1 MHQVIDLTVRE
12 GLLRYQSQVSILK
25 KGYVQESYRVAS
37 ILKHPIADMVMREV
51 KSPDIASYRD
61 YRLAQPSRTT
71 GKPISAAT
79 VRLEMSLLSSMFD
92 IGLIEWGS
100 NDSNPVSKV
109 RKPKSPPGRDRRLLP
124 REERLIMRYCS
135 NHPTGELQ
143 FIVALALETAMRQ
156 GELLKLHWEHINLRT
171 GIAHLPET
179 KNGSKRDVPLSLR
192 AREVFAK
199 LGGKTKGR
207 VFSYTSNGLKSAW
220 RIMCQRLKIEDL
232 HFHDLRHEAC
242 SRLFELNRLD
252 IMEIASITGHK
263 SLAML
268 KRYTHLKAARLVKK
282 LEGHG
287 TRGQQ
292 VVMSYLIPYPAVAE
306 SVEGRVQVRV
316 LDFEDVIG
324 TGVTADAAVLD
335 AQNALLRRL
344 MYALREK
351 SAIPSPDQYLELID
365 EEQVFMLDP
374 LPRMEWP
381 DGGAA
386 A

>member
-1 MHQVIDLTVRE
+1 MHQPIDQTVRD

-25 KGYVQESYRVAS
+25 KGFAQESYRVAS
-37 ILKHPIADMVMREV
+37 ILKHPIAEMLMRDV
-51 KSPDIASYRD
+51 KSPDIARYRD
-61 YRLAQPSRTT
+61 DRLAQPSRTT

-92 IGLIEWGS
+92 IGLIEWGT

-143 FIVALALETAMRQ
+143 YIVALALETAMRQ
-156 GELLKLHWEHINLRT
+156 GELLKLQWEHINLRT

-179 KNGSKRDVPLSLR
+179 KNGTKRDVPLSLR
-192 AREVFAK
+192 AREIFAK
-199 LGGKTKGR
+199 LGSKTKGR

-287 TRGQQ
+287 SRGQQ
-292 VVMSYLIPYPAVAE
+292 VVMSYLIPYPAVIE
-306 SVEGRVQVRV
+306 SDADQIRVRV

-324 TGVTADAAVLD
+324 TGSTTDAAVSD

-344 MYALREK
+344 MCALREK
-351 SAIPSPDQYLELID
+351 SAIPLPDQYLELID
-365 EEQVFMLDP
+365 EDKVFMLDP
-374 LPRMEWP
+374 LPRIEMSQGE
-381 DGGAA
+381 AA
-386 A
+386 

>member
-12 GLLRYQSQVSILK
+12 GLLRYQGQVSILK

-51 KSPDIASYRD
+51 KSPDIAKYRD
-61 YRLAQPSRTT
+61 DRLAQPSRTT

-156 GELLKLHWEHINLRT
+156 GELLKLHWEHINLRS

-381 DGGAA
+381 EGGAA